1 MILKGY
7 TNLTALAYTENST
20 VNQSEIASF
29 YYYLLPLATLFLLRA
44 RQRALDASDIALTII
59 MSLILIY
66 MLIGF
71 GPTLSTYS
79 LWLSL
84 IHK

>member
-1 MILKGY
+1 M
-7 TNLTALAYTENST
+7 
-20 VNQSEIASF
+20 
-29 YYYLLPLATLFLLRA
+29 LRA

-79 LWLSL
+79 LWSYVPPNRADLAFGLASL
-84 IHK
+84 ILTHLLIRPARQGVIRSESPTFIAWAVA